1 MTPLQNNL
9 LSQFHQLGIRYLVVG
24 GQAMRALGVD
34 RQTRDLDIWIAR
46 DHANAEALTCYMQ
59 RVQNVPPLERLQQ
72 PNFKFTVGDPACPEV
87 DILTSVA
94 GDPPFEVAF
103 ARAERLMLDGR
114 RIPVVTIADLL
125 AIKEASAKIME
136 QDAADP
142 DLMEAERAQAAA
154 TGAKERR
161 DISLLQLAIA
171 PGR

>member
-1 MTPLQNNL
+1 MTPLQNDL
-9 LSQFHQLGIRYLVVG
+9 LSQFHRLGIRYLVVG
-24 GQAMRALGVD
+24 GQAMRALGID
-34 RQTRDLDIWIAR
+34 RGTRDLDVWIAR
-46 DHANAEALTCYMQ
+46 DLANAEALIRFM
-59 RVQNVPPLERLQQ
+59 RPFQNVPPLERLQQ
-72 PNFKFTVGDPACPEV
+72 PNFKFMAGDPAHPEV

-125 AIKEASAKIME
+125 AIKEASAEKME

-142 DLMEAERAQAAA
+142 ALTEAERTQAAA

-161 DISLLQLAIA
+161 DIALLQVALAA
-171 PGR
+171 GR